1 MSKKRNLYHHTL
13 MRFKTELGE
22 AFRRLR
28 EERGLRPEDIQEKL
42 GLKSTCIINQVEKG
56 NCKRLFIYYR
66 LCCFYG
72 VKPAVSFI
80 VLPEE
85 ENLFLQIEKER
96 LLREQEQ
103 CAEQSL

>member
-1 MSKKRNLYHHTL
+1 M
-13 MRFKTELGE
+13 GE
-22 AFRRLR
+22 AFRKLR
-28 EERGLRPEDIQEKL
+28 EERGLSLEEVQEKL
-42 GLKSTCIINQVEKG
+42 GLNSAYLIEHVETG
-56 NCKRLFIYYR
+56 GSKRLFIYYR

-80 VLPEE
+80 AMSDE
-85 ENLFLQIEKER
+85 ENLYLQIEKER